1 MEYTLKEG
9 SEQCALVAHALDDKL
24 KQMYN
29 EDDDDMRSPLV
40 KYVLAMLV
48 HKHSEDAIKQDLVD
62 FLEDDAGAFTD
73 WYAHGMKSLLSDKG
87 DLPCSDHL
95 LLNSC
100 GVVTEVYQ
108 HESPV
113 LAAPPEAQQPA
124 VQPEAHALLWAS
136 STHKAQA
143 RSRLL
148 SRQSPQGGLQT
159 PLIASTLALQATGA
173 HARQSE
179 HL

>member
-73 WYAHGMKSLLSDKG
+73 WYAAHGMNVKTRAT
-87 DLPCSDHL
+87 CRAAITC
-95 LLNSC
+95 LLNAC
-100 GVVTEVYQ
+100 AVVTEVCQ
-108 HESPV
+108 LESPV
-113 LAAPPEAQQPA
+113 VLCWPAAAPPEAQQPA
-124 VQPEAHALLWAS
+124 L
-136 STHKAQA
+136 
-143 RSRLL
+143 
-148 SRQSPQGGLQT
+148 
-159 PLIASTLALQATGA
+159 
-173 HARQSE
+173 
-179 HL
+179 